1 MPGNYDLAA
10 QALERPALIW
20 SPFQD
25 DETRGYPP
33 VPVPGDPES
42 PFGIVRKKG
51 EHSWEEL
58 TGYEEHLTSRGYF
71 NDALGGLIRDWRI
84 SHWWN
89 DDPYATAC
97 LLCGAPNANHPEY
110 RREDDRVQ
118 CQVIRDYTMDS
129 HPEEPPLRRRMDE
142 LVDRDVEEILSRNG

>member
-42 PFGIVRKKG
+42 PFGIVRKNG
-51 EHSWEEL
+51 EYQWEEL
-58 TGYEEHLTSRGYF
+58 TGYGEHLTSRGYF

-89 DDPYATAC
+89 DDPYAAAC